1 MKMNKYTLLAAAVST
16 ALFSGATLAETD
28 VALDV
33 IAGDEAAPKVEK
45 VNGTDVISDGWE
57 VHGYASMN
65 YRMVDG
71 ETVDTEFGKPDYKTA
86 GTHGKS
92 TNQVEFVLK
101 KHTEHANGVWSNFN
115 VRAEYGNGNS
125 YAYTSSGSQKDNT
138 TAQFEIKETFVE
150 IGGLSYLGED
160 TSIWGGQRFL
170 NRSASAL
177 SGEFWKQSSG
187 VGAGIQSKLAGN
199 TAGFAIVSADPD
211 AGAADTYSINCKQPD
226 GTISTNPNEC
236 KIDKNGAA
244 ERTTLTSFDFY
255 YYGVDVGFGS
265 LDFDVK
271 YMQQANQDSSSE
283 DGIGASI
290 TLNSSYYGLDGWSQT
305 AIAYGKG
312 VAQNRGVNF
321 GGWSSGNDNAESIF
335 FTSGGVVNISEN
347 WQMGSELTYFGAL
360 DELFGAKDLKRYI
373 AAVRPSY
380 KVNENFRLEMTASY
394 GHEEGAEGYWGRTG
408 DAVES
413 DIMNLEVATVFTVNA
428 DYFGR
433 PQIKPYVSYVSA
445 DDEASAKLIG
455 IDDGKSETI
464 IGVHTEIWF

>member
-1 MKMNKYTLLAAAVST
+1 MNKYTLLAAAVST

-65 YRMVDG
+65 FRMVDG

-92 TNQVEFVLK
+92 TNQVEFVIK
-101 KHTEHANGVWSNFN
+101 KHTEHANGVWSDFV
-115 VRAEYGNGNS
+115 VRSEYGNGNS
-125 YAYTSSGSQKDNT
+125 YAYSSPGSQKANT
-138 TAQFEIKETFVE
+138 TAQFEIKETYVE

-160 TSIWGGQRFL
+160 TSIWGGQRYL

-187 VGAGIQSKLAGN
+187 VGAGIQTKLGGN
-199 TAGFAIVSADPD
+199 TAGFAIV
-211 AGAADTYSINCKQPD
+211 AADTDGDINNGPGAD
-226 GTISTNPNEC
+226 G
-236 KIDKNGAA
+236 
-244 ERTTLTSFDFY
+244 RQTLTSHDLY

-265 LDFDVK
+265 LDFDFK
-271 YMQQANQDSSSE
+271 YITQANVQDD
-283 DGIGASI
+283 DGFGASI

-312 VAQNRGVNF
+312 AAQNRGVNF
-321 GGWSSGNDNAESIF
+321 GSWSGGDDNAESIF

-347 WQMGSELTYFGAL
+347 WQMGSEVTYFAGL
-360 DELFGAKDLKRYI
+360 DELFSAKDLKRYI
-373 AAVRPSY
+373 VAARPSY
-380 KVNENFRLEMTASY
+380 KVNDNLRLEATGSY
-394 GHEEGAEGYWGRTG
+394 AHEEVEVGGVWGKSA
-408 DAVES
+408 DAAES
-413 DIMNLEVATVFTVNA
+413 DIVNLELAAAFTVNA

-433 PQIKPYVSYVSA
+433 PQIKPYVSYILA
-445 DDEASAKLIG
+445 DDEASAKDIG
-455 IDDGKSETI
+455 IKNGKSETI

>member
-1 MKMNKYTLLAAAVST
+1 MKKVSVIAAAVAS
-16 ALFSGATLAETD
+16 ALFAGSVAAESE

-33 IAGDEAAPKVEK
+33 TSGDSAMEVE
-45 VNGTDVISDGWE
+45 VANPTEVLSDGWE

-65 YRMVDG
+65 FRMVDG
-71 ETVDTEFGKPDYKTA
+71 ESVDTEFGKPDYKTA

-92 TNQVEFVLK
+92 TNQVEFVIK
-101 KHTEHANGVWSNFN
+101 KHTEHANGVWSDFV
-115 VRAEYGNGNS
+115 VRSEYGNGNS

-138 TAQFEIKETFVE
+138 TAQFEVKETFVE

-170 NRSASAL
+170 NRAAGLL

-187 VGAGIQSKLAGN
+187 VGAGLQTKLAGN
-199 TAGFAIVSADPD
+199 TAGIAYVTADPD
-211 AGAADTYSINCKQPD
+211 AGAADSYALDCKQDD
-226 GTISTNPNEC
+226 GTISNDPNKC
-236 KIDKNGAA
+236 KVVKNGAD
-244 ERTTLTSFDFY
+244 ERTTLSSIDLY

-265 LDFDVK
+265 LDFDAK
-271 YMQQANQDSSSE
+271 YMKQANKDSDSDS
-283 DGIGASI
+283 GFGAAV
-290 TLNSSYYGLDGWSQT
+290 TLNTSYYGLDGWTQN

-321 GGWSSGNDNAESIF
+321 GGWSNGNENAESIF
-335 FTSGGVVNISEN
+335 ITSYGVLNISDN
-347 WQMGSELTYFGAL
+347 WQMGSEFTYFAAL

-380 KVNENFRLEMTASY
+380 KVNDNLRLEATASF
-394 GHEEGAEGYWGRTG
+394 GHEEAEEGYWGGRTG

-413 DIMNLEVATVFTVNA
+413 DIINLELAAAFTVNA

-433 PQIKPYVSYVSA
+433 PQIKPYVSYISA
-445 DDEASAKLIG
+445 DDEASASQIG
-455 IDDGKSETI
+455 IKDGKAETV